1 MSSRSET
8 VFRRLASF
16 TKNLDEFDSNVATP
30 IAAHIIQFENAW
42 KVSKHDGEIPSGF
55 HFLTERGLEQ
65 LGEASPGSAGRN
77 RTLGIEALERI
88 KVPVPSMEKQIWFD
102 LLQTKVDALKQLQA
116 ETSAEL
122 DALLPSV
129 LDKAFKGEL

>member
-1 MSSRSET
+1 MGSHRFLTCVPEKNTVTSSFLR
-8 VFRRLASF
+8 
-16 TKNLDEFDSNVATP
+16 
-30 IAAHIIQFENAW
+30 
-42 KVSKHDGEIPSGF
+42 F

-129 LDKAFKGEL
+129 LDKAFKEKL

>member
-55 HFLTERGLEQ
+55 HF
-65 LGEASPGSAGRN
+65 EAY
-77 RTLGIEALERI
+77 L
-88 KVPVPSMEKQIWFD
+88 
-102 LLQTKVDALKQLQA
+102 KVDEPYRLCQIRVGPKHGYRALVVFLDRSSDAYWIYVFKKVKDRQPEDMNRARVLAQKLWN
-116 ETSAEL
+116 EL
-122 DALLPSV
+122 KRRDSN
-129 LDKAFKGEL
+129 ESR